1 MKKLL
6 AWINAVPHLFGK
18 IMVIVCITGGSGS
31 IAWSFRILSRTDND
45 PAAVLGL
52 ALGFFGGELL
62 TMARK
67 AAGKKQTETN
77 IEEEEEV

>member
-1 MKKLL
+1 MKRFL

-18 IMVIVCITGGSGS
+18 IMVWVCVLGGSAS

-45 PAAVLGL
+45 PAPTLIA

-62 TMARK
+62 TMAKRK
-67 AAGKKQTETN
+67 TRNDPGGK
-77 IEEEEEV
+77 EEL